1 MRSRRPMLLAFAAS
15 LAALTGILL
24 APAAGRFR
32 GSFPVPHTAAWLA
45 LYRGRRERLRC
56 YEQSH
61 NCQGPVKAG
70 PPAWPG
76 RSDEASGR
84 RGVW

>member
-15 LAALTGILL
+15 FATLTGILL

-45 LYRGRRERLRC
+45 LYRGGG
-56 YEQSH
+56 SDFA
-61 NCQGPVKAG
+61 VTSKAI
-70 PPAWPG
+70 AV
-76 RSDEASGR
+76 RVR
-84 RGVW
+84 